1 MAPSGRKL
9 LAPVLL
15 ALVGTGLLAW
25 LGLATTSFTDYEQE
39 AEPALNALRAGD
51 VHEFLARL
59 PAYGGSLILRSPF
72 ALVPGLFH
80 GGQLAVFRSMAVPC
94 LVAGAALGV
103 LLWARARKAGL
114 PGTAAYLAL
123 ALCTVN
129 PITLRTLEYGHPEE
143 LLGGVLCVGAALAA
157 LGRRPV
163 AAGLLLGLAV
173 ANKPWAVLAVV
184 PVLVVLDRG
193 HLRALAAAGAAATVL
208 VAPMVLGDASGVQA
222 ARSVATTTGHLFQP
236 WQVWW
241 FAGDYSHVVA
251 ARPDYR
257 VPPGWMSSIGHPFVI
272 LLPLL
277 FSLACVRR
285 LRAGRPEDGL
295 LLLAVVLL
303 LRCLLDPWNIT
314 YYALPFILALTAWEV
329 VGVRR
334 APLLASAATLA
345 TWLSFEQLP
354 QLLSPDAQAATYLA
368 WSVPLTVALAW
379 RLLDPQGSGRA
390 ARRVAAALRRPTVL
404 GPKRAAS

>member
-15 ALVGTGLLAW
+15 ALAGTALLAW

-39 AEPALNALRAGD
+39 AEPALNALRDGD
-51 VHEFLARL
+51 LHGFLARL

-72 ALVPGLFH
+72 ALLPDLFD

-94 LVAGAALGV
+94 LAAGAALGV

-143 LLGGVLCVGAALAA
+143 LLGGVLCVAAALAA

-251 ARPDYR
+251 ARPEL
-257 VPPGWMSSIGHPFVI
+257 PGAARMDE
-272 LLPLL
+272 
-277 FSLACVRR
+277 R
-285 LRAGRPEDGL
+285 D
-295 LLLAVVLL
+295 
-303 LRCLLDPWNIT
+303 
-314 YYALPFILALTAWEV
+314 
-329 VGVRR
+329 R
-334 APLLASAATLA
+334 APVRDPASPA
-345 TWLSFEQLP
+345 
-354 QLLSPDAQAATYLA
+354 
-368 WSVPLTVALAW
+368 ALARPVCAGCARGDRRTGSSCWPWSCCCAACSTPGTSPTTRCPSCW
-379 RLLDPQGSGRA
+379 R
-390 ARRVAAALRRPTVL
+390 
-404 GPKRAAS
+404 